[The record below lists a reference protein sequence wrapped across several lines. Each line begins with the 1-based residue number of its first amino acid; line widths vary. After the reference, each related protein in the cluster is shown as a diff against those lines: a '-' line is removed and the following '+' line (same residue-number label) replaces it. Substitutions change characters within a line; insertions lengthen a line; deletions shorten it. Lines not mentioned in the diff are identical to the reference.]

1 MKDDIRPGLTTISR
15 ITLGRFLLSSVQ
27 DVTLLDSHLS
37 KLVDSISMGRRV
49 IRKIKE
55 NIVFSVAVKLVV
67 LGFALV
73 GKAHL
78 WAAIASDVGAMILV
92 TLNGMMLLP
101 LSTVSHLEEGK
112 IVHNDEE
119 GGHANIRGIFQSG
132 EDIAAS
138 RAVMSDHEDHEV
150 VRCEGQH

>member
-1 MKDDIRPGLTTISR
+1 
-15 ITLGRFLLSSVQ
+15 
-27 DVTLLDSHLS
+27 LLDSNLS

-55 NIVFSVAVKLVV
+55 NVVFSVAVKLLV

-73 GKAHL
+73 GKAYL

-101 LSTVSHLEEGK
+101 TSRATHLVDAGK
-112 IVHNDEE
+112 IEHNDE
-119 GGHANIRGIFQSG
+119 GGGLADMHGMSQSG
-132 EDIAAS
+132 
-138 RAVMSDHEDHEV
+138 
-150 VRCEGQH
+150 

>member
-1 MKDDIRPGLTTISR
+1 
-15 ITLGRFLLSSVQ
+15 VQ
-27 DVTLLDSHLS
+27 DVTLLDSNLR

-55 NIVFSVAVKLVV
+55 NIVFSVAVKLLV

-101 LSTVSHLEEGK
+101 LSKVSHLKARK
-112 IVHNDEE
+112 IEDDDEE
-119 GGHANIRGIFQSG
+119 GDHTNRRGISQSG
-132 EDIAAS
+132 EDFN
-138 RAVMSDHEDHEV
+138 DHEV
-150 VRCEGQH
+150 DR

>member
-1 MKDDIRPGLTTISR
+1 MKDGIRPGLTTISL
-15 ITLGRFLLSSVQ
+15 ITFGRCLLFSVQ

-37 KLVDSISMGRRV
+37 KLVYSISMGRRV

-55 NIVFSVAVKLVV
+55 NIAFSVAVKLLV

-73 GKAHL
+73 GKAYL

-101 LSTVSHLEEGK
+101 LSRVSHLEEGK
-112 IVHNDEE
+112 IEHNDEE
-119 GGHANIRGIFQSG
+119 GGHANIRGLSQSG
-132 EDIAAS
+132 QDFAAS
-138 RAVMSDHEDHEV
+138 RVVMSDD
-150 VRCEGQH
+150 